1 MLAILPLVVL
11 LFSFFQ
17 KRLVKANR
25 EIREINSN
33 ITSNFNEGITGAK
46 TIKTLAIEQSMEDRF
61 IAETGLM
68 KKRSVQAARLRGL
81 FAATMSFASSAALA
95 IAKMAGIVPVMA
107 PGLTDSL
114 ADLDALAASARM
126 VFCGKVTPDRAL
138 LYSSRGVPV
147 LRQEPGQLTDAY
159 LVLRDL
165 ELSESAVIPCGETLG
180 DLAEAASAVA
190 IDLKK
195 RTNFT

>member
-1 MLAILPLVVL
+1 M
-11 LFSFFQ
+11 
-17 KRLVKANR
+17 
-25 EIREINSN
+25 
-33 ITSNFNEGITGAK
+33 
-46 TIKTLAIEQSMEDRF
+46 
-61 IAETGLM
+61 
-68 KKRSVQAARLRGL
+68 
-81 FAATMSFASSAALA
+81 FAVTMSFASSAALA

-165 ELSESAVIPCGETLG
+165 ELSESAVVPCGETLG
-180 DLAEAASAVA
+180 DLADRSSAVA

-195 RTNFT
+195 KFCNFSGTVQFGAWGPEDAAFGDDFRRAFPDVPCTRIGAVLAPQPGGLVVCGTAPGAARELPRGGFDHFVSASPA